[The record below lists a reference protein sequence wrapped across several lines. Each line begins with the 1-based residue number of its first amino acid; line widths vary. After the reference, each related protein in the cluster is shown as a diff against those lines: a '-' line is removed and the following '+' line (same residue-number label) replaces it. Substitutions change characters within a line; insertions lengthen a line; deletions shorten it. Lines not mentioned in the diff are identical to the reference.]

1 MIDLSKYTEEQKAK
15 IEQLMAD
22 NFTRPPFVESEMEKK
37 ARESEAEQIKKLRD
51 AVEREK
57 YREFGK
63 QKFDEGFAYCEE
75 KHKMIPASER
85 LPFESGQYIVQT
97 SNLGT
102 VIAWF
107 EAGEFVLEY
116 PTTEV
121 VGWQYLPE
129 EIEGI

>member
-1 MIDLSKYTEEQKAK
+1 MIDFSKCSHEEQERIKEL
-15 IEQLMAD
+15 IAD
-22 NFTRPPFVESEMEKK
+22 NFTRSPETETEKK
-37 ARESEAEQIKKLRD
+37 NIPSEAEQMEKLRQHI
-51 AVEREK
+51 EREK
-57 YREFGK
+57 CREFGK
-63 QKFDEGFAYCEE
+63 KKFDEGFAYCEE

-121 VGWQYLPE
+121 VGWQYLPQ

>member
-1 MIDLSKYTEEQKAK
+1 MLDLSKYSHEEQERIKTL
-15 IEQLMAD
+15 IAD
-22 NFTRPPFVESEMEKK
+22 NFTRPPENETEKQTIPSEE
-37 ARESEAEQIKKLRD
+37 EQRKKLHE
-51 AVEREK
+51 ALETAK
-57 YREFGK
+57 WREFGK
-63 QKFDEGFAYCEE
+63 QKFDEGFAYCQE